1 MVYMYSQSRT
11 WRLGFTLA
19 CKDLRLNGEVVA
31 DDFTACLEIDSSF
44 QYESTKLLESL
55 DEES

>member
-1 MVYMYSQSRT
+1 M
-11 WRLGFTLA
+11 GFTLA